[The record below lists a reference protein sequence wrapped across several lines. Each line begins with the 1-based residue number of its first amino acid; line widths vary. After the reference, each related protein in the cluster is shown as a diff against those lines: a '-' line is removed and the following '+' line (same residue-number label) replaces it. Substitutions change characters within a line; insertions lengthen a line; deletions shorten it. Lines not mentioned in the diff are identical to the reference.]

1 MVPLLHSVDASQCPP
16 LTFFLL
22 SWCRG
27 PGAPEHTGISVGNQ
41 KLTGSVLVQSKKSL
55 QLYEAGI

>member
-1 MVPLLHSVDASQCPP
+1 MLPLLHLLDASQCPP
-16 LTFFLL
+16 LTFSVL

-27 PGAPEHTGISVGNQ
+27 PGAPDHTGISVGSQ
-41 KLTGSVLVQSKKSL
+41 KLKGSVLVQSKKSL